1 MKNKLFKLAAVI
13 TLSVFL
19 LAGAVIAAPGII
31 DFDYGGKKTV
41 QSGQSE
47 QPQPEE
53 IHQSFSADLKETG
66 KYGNAVQL
74 PMIILIFGF
83 TVIIAGVNY
92 RLRDKE

>member
-1 MKNKLFKLAAVI
+1 MKNKLFKVAAVI

-31 DFDYGGKKTV
+31 DFDNKTQTQPAQNE
-41 QSGQSE
+41 QS
-47 QPQPEE
+47 QPES
-53 IHQSFSADLKETG
+53 HQSFSADVGEIGGYG
-66 KYGNAVQL
+66 KVQY

-92 RLRDKE
+92 RLREKE